1 MKAKVFECR
10 MCGQCCEGQGGIVV
24 SPTDLERICQHL
36 KLSVAQFRDK
46 FGCDHNGKLKVRT
59 GDDGNC
65 IFFKQQIGCGVH
77 VARPDICRA
86 WPFFRG
92 NMLDAE
98 SFFLAKDYC
107 PGIAPQSVH
116 ADFVAEGLEYLDEN
130 NLQASNAKN
139 EAHALIPMAKNI

>member
-1 MKAKVFECR
+1 MKAKVFTCQ

-24 SPTDLERICQHL
+24 SPTDLERVCQHL
-36 KLSVAQFRDK
+36 QLSAVQFSEQY
-46 FGCDHNGKLKVRT
+46 GCEHNGKLKVRT
-59 GDDGNC
+59 GSDGNC
-65 IFFKQQIGCGVH
+65 IFFKEHVGCAVH

-107 PGIAPQSVH
+107 PGIAPHSTH
-116 ADFVAEGLEYLDEN
+116 ADFVVEGREYLQEHG
-130 NLQASNAKN
+130 LQAKDAKT
-139 EAHALIPMAKNI
+139 EAHALIPIGKEI